1 MITSHSLLSNLGDI
15 QENLVPPQ
23 NETGDFDATA
33 VLEALESICG
43 HLTTLRESTDLEA
56 EFVRQNAS
64 AGLPINLRLSYAK
77 QFASTLSKLEQT
89 LCSYIA
95 NYSSPNEIW
104 EYIAA
109 NKDCRQEE
117 VCLRIQESEV
127 LVYLPYLPKRGKGY
141 SSPVNHMLAAKI
153 YSSRKDVR
161 WTKWNAAFYHV
172 YPMSTSRIPK
182 DVDNYD
188 YKRTIDLLAFLVGSS
203 DNSLN
208 YSMSMDTILTDKIR
222 QGVYIRLTPKSSGFP
237 EFDPTD
243 LFAVFCVSCD

>member
-1 MITSHSLLSNLGDI
+1 MNTPHSLRSDLSGI
-15 QENLVPPQ
+15 QKNLVPPQ
-23 NETGDFDATA
+23 NPDDSFDASA
-33 VLEALESICG
+33 VLDALDRVHS
-43 HLTTLRESTDLEA
+43 HLITLAESTHQETKL
-56 EFVRQNAS
+56 VRQSAS
-64 AGLPINLRLSYAK
+64 EGLPVNLRLSFTK
-77 QFASTLSKLEQT
+77 QFATTLSKLEQT

-95 NYSSPNEIW
+95 NCSDPNKIW

-109 NKDCRQEE
+109 SKDHRQEE
-117 VCLRIQESEV
+117 ICLHIQESEI

-153 YSSRKDVR
+153 YSCRTAVR
-161 WTKWNAAFYHV
+161 WSKWKAAFYHV
-172 YPMSTSRIPK
+172 HPTATSRIPK

-222 QGVYIRLTPKSSGFP
+222 QGVYIRLTPKSSGFS

-243 LFAVFCVSCD
+243 LFAFFCDSHD